1 MEELNFVSKKEDFC
15 IKVNGIFSELSNE
28 EQLSLVEISS
38 NLNKASNCE
47 IEPELKKSFLLLA
60 NICLPILNL
69 ESRNDHPFQP
79 VITSG
84 NERSFL
90 PIDLNDEE
98 KLCLSSIIDENLPPI
113 LKARIA
119 DILWTYLKPK
129 NKKHSEIAIENYI
142 SMDVF
147 KDFFQPDIYV
157 FWERAVMLA
166 KQTKNG
172 SLIEKIKSK
181 LLHEINYPS
190 TNWDFHLLKI
200 IEIFVKTDLAKELNQ
215 DFAEKLLEK
224 QKEFDHKEQ
233 FHIVKQYLE
242 FSEKLFQKSNNLDK
256 KYDCIALLAQATENY
271 GDHRKNESTIVANHF
286 YKMALQ
292 RYRQIPNSYRNTL
305 QIDQKLDTVQDKITQ
320 SGLLITDELQLI
332 STKQMNISE
341 LQEQSINHVKDKQT
355 AFESLL
361 YFSGVSSCNFE
372 SIWKSTERYIQNSV
386 VSSLFGATSV
396 SLDGRKISSI
406 PPLASD
412 GNNRDEV
419 ILKNTIKNFGIHMH
433 LAVEGCILPAL
444 NQIQKEHLF
453 PKEFLIQLCKLS
465 AIVPDKREILVAN
478 ALYQGFGW
486 DFRSAI
492 HLLAPQVENIVRQLL
507 KQNGLVTTHTDQDG
521 IENEMGLS
529 SLVNMDRARG
539 ILGDDLWFELQAVFT
554 DSLSANLRN
563 EVGHGLL
570 DDDTSNSRYSV
581 YAWWMILRLVVRN
594 VIPKS

>member
-1 MEELNFVSKKEDFC
+1 MDELNFLSKEETSTKIDE
-15 IKVNGIFSELSNE
+15 IFSELSNE
-28 EQLSLVEISS
+28 EKNSLFRIHS
-38 NLNKASNCE
+38 
-47 IEPELKKSFLLLA
+47 ILKNIATNETNTKLRKSLFLLS
-60 NICLPILNL
+60 NICSPILNL
-69 ESRNDHPFQP
+69 ESRNDPFQP
-79 VITSG
+79 VITWG

-98 KLCLSSIIDENLPPI
+98 ILYLSSIVDEDLPPI

-119 DILWTYLKPK
+119 DILWTYSKPK

-147 KDFFQPDIYV
+147 KDFLQPDIYV
-157 FWERAVMLA
+157 FLERAAMLA
-166 KQTKNG
+166 KQAKNN

-181 LLHEINYPS
+181 LLEEIENPS
-190 TNWDFHLLKI
+190 TNWDFHLLTI
-200 IEIFVKTDLAKELNQ
+200 IEIFDNTDLDEERNHKL
-215 DFAEKLLEK
+215 AEKLLEK
-224 QKEFDHKEQ
+224 QKEFNHKQQ
-233 FHIVKQYLE
+233 FHIVEKYLE
-242 FSEKLFQKSNNLDK
+242 LAAKLFKKSGNAEDSYKSL
-256 KYDCIALLAQATENY
+256 ALLSQAIENH
-271 GDHRKNESTIVANHF
+271 GDYRKNESAMVANSF
-286 YKMALQ
+286 YKLALQ
-292 RYRQIPNSYRNTL
+292 RYREIPNSYRNTL

-372 SIWKSTERYIQNSV
+372 SIWKSTEKYIQNSV

-406 PPLASD
+406 PPLALD

-419 ILKNTIKNFGIHMH
+419 ILKNAIKNFGIHIH

-444 NQIQKEHLF
+444 EQIQKEHLF
-453 PKEFLIQLCKLS
+453 PKEFLIQLCILS

-529 SLVNMDRARG
+529 SLVNMEQARG

-570 DDDTSNSRYSV
+570 DDDTSNSLYSV

>member
-1 MEELNFVSKKEDFC
+1 MEELNFVSKEDFC

-38 NLNKASNCE
+38 NLNKSGNCE
-47 IEPELKKSFLLLA
+47 IEPELKKSLLLLA
-60 NICLPILNL
+60 NICLLKLNS
-69 ESRNDHPFQP
+69 ESRNDPFQSY
-79 VITSG
+79 ISIG
-84 NERSFL
+84 NNHSFH
-90 PIDLNDEE
+90 PIDLKDEE
-98 KLCLSSIIDENLPPI
+98 ILCLSNIIDEDIPPI
-113 LKARIA
+113 IKARIA
-119 DILWTYLKPK
+119 DILWTCSVPK
-129 NKKHSEIAIENYI
+129 NKKYSEIAIESYI
-142 SMDVF
+142 SMDVCD
-147 KDFFQPDIYV
+147 DFFEPNIYT
-157 FWERAVMLA
+157 FWERAVVLA

-181 LLHEINYPS
+181 LLHEINHPS

-224 QKEFDHKEQ
+224 QKEFNHKEQ
-233 FHIVKQYLE
+233 FYVVEQYLE
-242 FSEKLFQKSNNLDK
+242 LSEKLFQKSNNLDK
-256 KYDCIALLAQATENY
+256 KYECIALIAQATKNH
-271 GDHRKNESTIVANHF
+271 GDYRKNESAMVANHF

-305 QIDQKLDTVQDKITQ
+305 QIDQKLDLIQEKITQ

-332 STKQMNISE
+332 STKEIDISD
-341 LQEQSINHVKDKQT
+341 LQEHCANYVKGKQT

-372 SIWKSTERYIQNSV
+372 SIWKSTEKNINNSPI
-386 VSSLFGATSV
+386 SSLFGATLV
-396 SLDGRKISSI
+396 SPNGRKISSI
-406 PPLASD
+406 PLLDLD

-419 ILKNTIKNFGIHMH
+419 ILKNAIKNFGIHIH

-444 NQIQKEHLF
+444 EQIQQEHIF
-453 PKEFLIQLCKLS
+453 PKNFLVDLCKLS
-465 AIVPDKREILVAN
+465 DIVPEKREILVAN
-478 ALYQGFGW
+478 ALYQGFEW

-492 HLLAPQVENIVRQLL
+492 HLLAPQVENMVRQLL
-507 KQNGLVTTHTDQDG
+507 KRNGLVTTHTDPNG

-529 SLVNMDRARG
+529 SLVSIVGARE

-570 DDDTSNSRYSV
+570 DDDTSNSLYSV
-581 YAWWMILRLVVRN
+581 YAWWMVLRLVVRN

>member
-1 MEELNFVSKKEDFC
+1 MDELNFLSKEETSTKIDE
-15 IKVNGIFSELSNE
+15 IFSELSNKE
-28 EQLSLVEISS
+28 KNSLFRIHR
-38 NLNKASNCE
+38 
-47 IEPELKKSFLLLA
+47 ILKNITTNETNTKLRKSLFLLS
-60 NICLPILNL
+60 NICSPMIDL
-69 ESRNDHPFQP
+69 ESRNDPFQP
-79 VITSG
+79 FMTWG
-84 NERSFL
+84 NKRSFL
-90 PIDLNDEE
+90 PIDLIDEE
-98 KLCLSSIIDENLPPI
+98 ILYLSSILDEDFPPI
-113 LKARIA
+113 LKARIS
-119 DILWTYLKPK
+119 DILWTYSKPK

-147 KDFFQPDIYV
+147 DDFFEPDVYV

-166 KQTKNG
+166 KQIKNS

-181 LLHEINYPS
+181 LLNEIDHPS

-200 IEIFVKTDLAKELNQ
+200 IEIFDNTDLDKGLNHEL
-215 DFAEKLLEK
+215 AEKLLEK
-224 QKEFDHKEQ
+224 QKEFNHEKQ
-233 FHIVKQYLE
+233 FHIAEKYLE
-242 FSEKLFQKSNNLDK
+242 SATKLFK
-256 KYDCIALLAQATENY
+256 KAGNAEDSYRSLAFLAQATENH
-271 GDHRKNESTIVANHF
+271 GDYRKNESAMVANSF
-286 YKMALQ
+286 YKLALQ
-292 RYRQIPNSYRNTL
+292 RYREIPNLYRNTL

-372 SIWKSTERYIQNSV
+372 SIWKSTENNINNSPI
-386 VSSLFGATSV
+386 SSLFGATSV

-406 PPLASD
+406 PPLNGD
-412 GNNRDEV
+412 NKDEV
-419 ILKNTIKNFGIHMH
+419 ILKTAIKNFGIHMH

-444 NQIQKEHLF
+444 EQIQKEHLF

-529 SLVNMDRARG
+529 SLVNMEQARG

-570 DDDTSNSRYSV
+570 DDDTSNSLYSV

>member
-1 MEELNFVSKKEDFC
+1 MDELNFLSKEETS
-15 IKVNGIFSELSNE
+15 IKIDEIFSELSNE
-28 EQLSLVEISS
+28 EKNSLFRIHS
-38 NLNKASNCE
+38 
-47 IEPELKKSFLLLA
+47 ILKNIATNETNTKLRKSLFLLS
-60 NICLPILNL
+60 NICSSMIDL
-69 ESRNDHPFQP
+69 ESRNDPFQP
-79 VITSG
+79 FMTWG
-84 NERSFL
+84 NKRSFL
-90 PIDLNDEE
+90 PIDLIDEE
-98 KLCLSSIIDENLPPI
+98 ILYLSSILDEDFPPI

-119 DILWTYLKPK
+119 DILWTYSKPK

-147 KDFFQPDIYV
+147 KDFFQPDVYV

-166 KQTKNG
+166 KQTKNS

-181 LLHEINYPS
+181 LLNEIDHPS
-190 TNWDFHLLKI
+190 TSWDFHLLKI
-200 IEIFVKTDLAKELNQ
+200 IEIFDNTDLDKGLNHEL
-215 DFAEKLLEK
+215 AEKLLEK
-224 QKEFDHKEQ
+224 QKEFNHEKQ
-233 FHIVKQYLE
+233 FHIAEKYLE
-242 FSEKLFQKSNNLDK
+242 LAAKLFKKSGNAEDSYKSL
-256 KYDCIALLAQATENY
+256 ALLSQATENY
-271 GDHRKNESTIVANHF
+271 GDYRKNESAMVANSF
-286 YKMALQ
+286 YKLALQ
-292 RYRQIPNSYRNTL
+292 RYREIPNSYRNTL

-372 SIWKSTERYIQNSV
+372 SIWKSTEKYIQNSV
-386 VSSLFGATSV
+386 VSSLFCATSV

-406 PPLASD
+406 PPLALD

-419 ILKNTIKNFGIHMH
+419 ILKNAIKNFGIHIH
-433 LAVEGCILPAL
+433 LAVEGCILPAPE
-444 NQIQKEHLF
+444 QIQQEHIF
-453 PKEFLIQLCKLS
+453 PKDFLVDLCKLS
-465 AIVPDKREILVAN
+465 DIVPEKREILVAN
-478 ALYQGFGW
+478 ALYQGFEW

-492 HLLAPQVENIVRQLL
+492 HLLAPQVENMVRQLL
-507 KQNGLVTTHTDQDG
+507 KRNGLVTTHTDPNG

-529 SLVNMDRARG
+529 SLVSIVGARE

-570 DDDTSNSRYSV
+570 DDDTSNSLYSV
-581 YAWWMILRLVVRN
+581 YAWWVVLRLVVRN

>member
-1 MEELNFVSKKEDFC
+1 MDELNFLSKEETSTKIDE
-15 IKVNGIFSELSNE
+15 IFSELSNKE
-28 EQLSLVEISS
+28 KNSLFRIHR
-38 NLNKASNCE
+38 
-47 IEPELKKSFLLLA
+47 ILKNITTNETNTKLRKSLFLLS
-60 NICLPILNL
+60 NICSPMIDL
-69 ESRNDHPFQP
+69 ESRNDPFQP
-79 VITSG
+79 FMTWG
-84 NERSFL
+84 NKRSFL
-90 PIDLNDEE
+90 PIDLIDEE
-98 KLCLSSIIDENLPPI
+98 ILYLSSILDEDFPPI

-119 DILWTYLKPK
+119 DILWTYSKPK

-147 KDFFQPDIYV
+147 DDFFEPEVYV

-166 KQTKNG
+166 KQIKNN

-181 LLHEINYPS
+181 LLNEIDHPS

-200 IEIFVKTDLAKELNQ
+200 IEIFDNSDLDKGLNHEL
-215 DFAEKLLEK
+215 AEKLLEK
-224 QKEFDHKEQ
+224 QKEFNHEKQ
-233 FHIVKQYLE
+233 FHIAEKYLE
-242 FSEKLFQKSNNLDK
+242 SATKLFK
-256 KYDCIALLAQATENY
+256 KAGNAEDSYRSLAFLAQATENH
-271 GDHRKNESTIVANHF
+271 GDYRKNESAMVANSF
-286 YKMALQ
+286 YKLALQ
-292 RYRQIPNSYRNTL
+292 RYKEIPNLYRNTL

-372 SIWKSTERYIQNSV
+372 SIWKSTENNINNSPI
-386 VSSLFGATSV
+386 SSLFGATSV

-406 PPLASD
+406 PPLNGD
-412 GNNRDEV
+412 NKDEV
-419 ILKNTIKNFGIHMH
+419 ILKTAIKNFGIHMH

-444 NQIQKEHLF
+444 EHIQKEHLF
-453 PKEFLIQLCKLS
+453 PKEFLIQLCILS

-529 SLVNMDRARG
+529 SLVNMEQARE

-570 DDDTSNSRYSV
+570 DDDTSNSLYSV
-581 YAWWMILRLVVRN
+581 YAWWVVLRLVVRN

>member
-1 MEELNFVSKKEDFC
+1 MENLEFVSPE
-15 IKVNGIFSELSNE
+15 
-28 EQLSLVEISS
+28 EISNKINEVFNTLSSEKAHSLIGISTALNQIS
-38 NLNKASNCE
+38 NDNPDGK
-47 IEPELKKSFLLLA
+47 LKKTLTLLA
-60 NICLPILNL
+60 KICSPILNL
-69 ESRNDHPFQP
+69 ESRNDPFQP
-79 VITSG
+79 LMTLE
-84 NERSFL
+84 NKRSFL
-90 PIDLNDEE
+90 PIDLTEE
-98 KLCLSSIIDENLPPI
+98 ENLYLSSIVNEDIPPI

-119 DILWTYLKPK
+119 DILWTYSVPK
-129 NKKHSEIAIENYI
+129 NKKYSEIAIESYI
-142 SMDVF
+142 SMDVCD
-147 KDFFQPDIYV
+147 DFFEPNIYT
-157 FWERAVMLA
+157 FWERAVVLA

-181 LLHEINYPS
+181 LLHEIDRPS

-224 QKEFDHKEQ
+224 QKKFDHKEQ
-233 FHIVKQYLE
+233 FHIIKQYLE

-256 KYDCIALLAQATENY
+256 KYDCIALLAQTTESY
-271 GDHRKNESTIVANHF
+271 GDHRKNESAMVANHF

-292 RYRQIPNSYRNTL
+292 RYRQIPKSYRSTL
-305 QIDQKLDTVQDKITQ
+305 QIDQKLDTVQEKITQ
-320 SGLLITDELQLI
+320 SGLLITDELKLI
-332 STKQMNISE
+332 STKEMDISQ
-341 LQEQSINHVKDKQT
+341 LQEQSMNHVKNKQI
-355 AFESLL
+355 ALESLL
-361 YFSGVSSCNFE
+361 YFTGVSSFNFE
-372 SIWKSTERYIQNSV
+372 SIWEGTENYIQNSV

-406 PPLASD
+406 PPLALD

-419 ILKNTIKNFGIHMH
+419 ILKNAIKNFGIHMH

-478 ALYQGFGW
+478 ALYQGFEW

-492 HLLAPQVENIVRQLL
+492 HLLAPQVENIIRQLL

-529 SLVNMDRARG
+529 SLVNLDGARE

-570 DDDTSNSRYSV
+570 DDETSNSLYSV
-581 YAWWMILRLVVRN
+581 YAWWMVLRLIIRN
-594 VIPKS
+594 LKPSS

>member
-1 MEELNFVSKKEDFC
+1 MDELNFLSKEETSTKIDE
-15 IKVNGIFSELSNE
+15 IFSELSNKE
-28 EQLSLVEISS
+28 KNSLFRIHR
-38 NLNKASNCE
+38 
-47 IEPELKKSFLLLA
+47 ILKNITTNETNTKLRKSLFLLS
-60 NICLPILNL
+60 NICSPMIDL
-69 ESRNDHPFQP
+69 ESRNDPFQP
-79 VITSG
+79 FMTWG
-84 NERSFL
+84 NKRSFL
-90 PIDLNDEE
+90 PIDLIDEE
-98 KLCLSSIIDENLPPI
+98 ILYLSSILDEDFPPI

-119 DILWTYLKPK
+119 DILWTYSKPK

-147 KDFFQPDIYV
+147 DDFFEPDVYV

-166 KQTKNG
+166 KQIKNN

-181 LLHEINYPS
+181 LLNEIDHPS

-200 IEIFVKTDLAKELNQ
+200 IEIFDNTDLDKGLNHEL
-215 DFAEKLLEK
+215 AEKLLEK
-224 QKEFDHKEQ
+224 QKEFNHEKQ
-233 FHIVKQYLE
+233 FHIAEKYLE
-242 FSEKLFQKSNNLDK
+242 SATKLFK
-256 KYDCIALLAQATENY
+256 KAGNAEDSYRSLAFLAQATENN
-271 GDHRKNESTIVANHF
+271 GDYRKNESAMVANSF
-286 YKMALQ
+286 YKLALQ
-292 RYRQIPNSYRNTL
+292 RYREIPNLYRNTL

-372 SIWKSTERYIQNSV
+372 SIWKSTENNINNSPI
-386 VSSLFGATSV
+386 SSLFGATSV

-406 PPLASD
+406 PPLNGD
-412 GNNRDEV
+412 NKDEV
-419 ILKNTIKNFGIHMH
+419 ILKTAIKNFGIHMH

-444 NQIQKEHLF
+444 EHIQKEHLF
-453 PKEFLIQLCKLS
+453 PKEFLIQLCILS

-529 SLVNMDRARG
+529 SLVNMEQARE

-570 DDDTSNSRYSV
+570 DDDTSNSLYSV

>member
-1 MEELNFVSKKEDFC
+1 MEELNFVSKEDFC
-15 IKVNGIFSELSNE
+15 IKVNEIFSELSNE

-38 NLNKASNCE
+38 NLNKSGNCE
-47 IEPELKKSFLLLA
+47 IEPELKKSLLLLA
-60 NICLPILNL
+60 NICLLKLNS
-69 ESRNDHPFQP
+69 ESRNDPFQP
-79 VITSG
+79 FMTYG
-84 NERSFL
+84 NKRSFL
-90 PIDLNDEE
+90 PIDLTDEE
-98 KLCLSSIIDENLPPI
+98 ILYLSSIVDEDLPPI

-119 DILWTYLKPK
+119 DILWTYSKPK

-147 KDFFQPDIYV
+147 DDFFEPDVHV

-166 KQTKNG
+166 KQTKNS

-181 LLHEINYPS
+181 LLNKIDNPS
-190 TNWDFHLLKI
+190 TSWNFHLLKI
-200 IEIFVKTDLAKELNQ
+200 IEIFDNTDLDKGLNHEL
-215 DFAEKLLEK
+215 AEKLLEK
-224 QKEFDHKEQ
+224 QKEFNHEQQ
-233 FHIVKQYLE
+233 FHIAEQYLE
-242 FSEKLFQKSNNLDK
+242 LAAKLFKKSGNEEDSYKSL
-256 KYDCIALLAQATENY
+256 ALLSQATENH
-271 GDHRKNESTIVANHF
+271 GDYRKNESAMVANSF
-286 YKMALQ
+286 YKLALQ
-292 RYRQIPNSYRNTL
+292 RYREIPNSYRNTL

-406 PPLASD
+406 PPLALD
-412 GNNRDEV
+412 GNNKDEV
-419 ILKNTIKNFGIHMH
+419 ILKTAIKNFGVHIH

-444 NQIQKEHLF
+444 NQIQEEHIF
-453 PKEFLIQLCKLS
+453 PKDFLVDLCKLS
-465 AIVPDKREILVAN
+465 DIVPEKREILVTN
-478 ALYQGFGW
+478 ALYQGFEW

-492 HLLAPQVENIVRQLL
+492 HLLAPQAENMVRQLL
-507 KQNGLVTTHTDQDG
+507 KRNRFVTTHIDQNG

-529 SLVNMDRARG
+529 SLVSIDGARE

-570 DDDTSNSRYSV
+570 DDDTSNSLYSI
-581 YAWWMILRLVVRN
+581 YAWWMVLRLVVRN

>member
-1 MEELNFVSKKEDFC
+1 MEELNFVSKEDFC
-15 IKVNGIFSELSNE
+15 IKVNEIFSELSNE

-38 NLNKASNCE
+38 NLNKSGNCE
-47 IEPELKKSFLLLA
+47 IEPELKKSLLLLA
-60 NICLPILNL
+60 NICLLKLNS
-69 ESRNDHPFQP
+69 ESRNDPFQP
-79 VITSG
+79 FMTYG
-84 NERSFL
+84 NKRSFL
-90 PIDLNDEE
+90 PIDLTDEE
-98 KLCLSSIIDENLPPI
+98 ILYLSSIVDEDLPPI

-119 DILWTYLKPK
+119 DILWTYSKPK

-147 KDFFQPDIYV
+147 DDFFEPDVYV

-166 KQTKNG
+166 KQTKNS

-181 LLHEINYPS
+181 LLNKIDNPS
-190 TNWDFHLLKI
+190 TSWNFHLLKI
-200 IEIFVKTDLAKELNQ
+200 IEIFDNTDLDKGLNHEL
-215 DFAEKLLEK
+215 AEKLLEK
-224 QKEFDHKEQ
+224 QKEFNHEQQ
-233 FHIVKQYLE
+233 FHIAEQYLE
-242 FSEKLFQKSNNLDK
+242 LAAKLFKKSGNEEDSYKSL
-256 KYDCIALLAQATENY
+256 ALLSQATENH
-271 GDHRKNESTIVANHF
+271 GDYRKNESAMVANSF
-286 YKMALQ
+286 YKLALQ
-292 RYRQIPNSYRNTL
+292 RYREIPNSYRNTL

-406 PPLASD
+406 PPLALD
-412 GNNRDEV
+412 GNNKDEV
-419 ILKNTIKNFGIHMH
+419 ILKTAIKNFGVHIH

-444 NQIQKEHLF
+444 NQIQEEHIF
-453 PKEFLIQLCKLS
+453 PKDFLVDLCKLS
-465 AIVPDKREILVAN
+465 DIVPEKREILVTN
-478 ALYQGFGW
+478 ALYQGFEW

-492 HLLAPQVENIVRQLL
+492 HLLAPQAENMVRQLL
-507 KQNGLVTTHTDQDG
+507 KRNRFVTTHIDQNG

-529 SLVNMDRARG
+529 SLVSIDGARE

-570 DDDTSNSRYSV
+570 DDDTSNSLYSV

-594 VIPKS
+594 IKISCA

>member
-1 MEELNFVSKKEDFC
+1 MDELNFLSKEETSTKIDE
-15 IKVNGIFSELSNE
+15 IFSELSNE
-28 EQLSLVEISS
+28 EKNSLFRIHS
-38 NLNKASNCE
+38 
-47 IEPELKKSFLLLA
+47 ILKNIATNETNTKLRKSLFLLS
-60 NICLPILNL
+60 NICSPMIDL
-69 ESRNDHPFQP
+69 ESRNDPFQP
-79 VITSG
+79 FMTWG
-84 NERSFL
+84 NKRSFL
-90 PIDLNDEE
+90 PIDLIDEE
-98 KLCLSSIIDENLPPI
+98 ILYLSSILDEDFPPI
-113 LKARIA
+113 LKAGIA
-119 DILWTYLKPK
+119 DILWTYSKPK

-147 KDFFQPDIYV
+147 DDFFEPDVYV
-157 FWERAVMLA
+157 FWERTVMLA
-166 KQTKNG
+166 KQIKNS

-181 LLHEINYPS
+181 LLNEIDHPS

-200 IEIFVKTDLAKELNQ
+200 IEIFDNTDLDKGLNHEL
-215 DFAEKLLEK
+215 AEKLLEK
-224 QKEFDHKEQ
+224 QKEFNHEKQ
-233 FHIVKQYLE
+233 FHIAEKYLE
-242 FSEKLFQKSNNLDK
+242 SATKLFK
-256 KYDCIALLAQATENY
+256 KAGNAEDSYRSLAFLAQATENH
-271 GDHRKNESTIVANHF
+271 GDYRKNESAMVANSF
-286 YKMALQ
+286 YKLALQ
-292 RYRQIPNSYRNTL
+292 RYREIPNLYRNTL

-372 SIWKSTERYIQNSV
+372 SIWKSTENNINNSPI
-386 VSSLFGATSV
+386 SSLFGATSV

-406 PPLASD
+406 PPLNGD
-412 GNNRDEV
+412 NKDEV
-419 ILKNTIKNFGIHMH
+419 ILKTAIKNFGIHMH

-444 NQIQKEHLF
+444 EQIQKEHLF

-529 SLVNMDRARG
+529 SLVNMEQARG

-570 DDDTSNSRYSV
+570 DDDTSNSLYSV

>member
-1 MEELNFVSKKEDFC
+1 M
-15 IKVNGIFSELSNE
+15 
-28 EQLSLVEISS
+28 
-38 NLNKASNCE
+38 
-47 IEPELKKSFLLLA
+47 
-60 NICLPILNL
+60 
-69 ESRNDHPFQP
+69 
-79 VITSG
+79 
-84 NERSFL
+84 
-90 PIDLNDEE
+90 
-98 KLCLSSIIDENLPPI
+98 
-113 LKARIA
+113 
-119 DILWTYLKPK
+119 
-129 NKKHSEIAIENYI
+129 
-142 SMDVF
+142 
-147 KDFFQPDIYV
+147 
-157 FWERAVMLA
+157 
-166 KQTKNG
+166 
-172 SLIEKIKSK
+172 
-181 LLHEINYPS
+181 
-190 TNWDFHLLKI
+190 
-200 IEIFVKTDLAKELNQ
+200 
-215 DFAEKLLEK
+215 LEK
-224 QKEFDHKEQ
+224 QKEFNHEKQ
-233 FHIVKQYLE
+233 FHIAEKYLE
-242 FSEKLFQKSNNLDK
+242 SATKLFK
-256 KYDCIALLAQATENY
+256 KAGNAEDSYRSLAFLAQATENH
-271 GDHRKNESTIVANHF
+271 GDYRKNESAMVANSF
-286 YKMALQ
+286 YKLALQ
-292 RYRQIPNSYRNTL
+292 RYREIPNLYRNTL

-372 SIWKSTERYIQNSV
+372 SIWKSTENNINNSPI
-386 VSSLFGATSV
+386 SSLFGATSV

-406 PPLASD
+406 PPLNGD
-412 GNNRDEV
+412 NKDEV
-419 ILKNTIKNFGIHMH
+419 ILKTAIKNFGIHMH

-444 NQIQKEHLF
+444 EHIQKEHLF
-453 PKEFLIQLCKLS
+453 PKEFLIQLCILS

-529 SLVNMDRARG
+529 SLVNMEQARG

-570 DDDTSNSRYSV
+570 DDDTSNSLYSV